1 MAPPPVSPLPG
12 PSRPPTHRRKE
23 RTLKTPP
30 SKKLLAFVLAAA
42 GALVVLVAAAPAL
55 AQTEAP
61 SLAAIV
67 DRLRNLLVG
76 VLAAAATLFL
86 TIGGL
91 RYMAAGGDPGQV
103 ERAKVALRAAA
114 VGYALAALAPVLVAI
129 LRSVV
134 GG

>member
-1 MAPPPVSPLPG
+1 M
-12 PSRPPTHRRKE
+12 PSRRE
-23 RTLKTPP
+23 RTLSTAPARKRFA
-30 SKKLLAFVLAAA
+30 LGLVAA
-42 GALVVLVAAAPAL
+42 GAVVLLVAAAAPAM
-55 AQTEAP
+55 AQAEAP
-61 SLAAIV
+61 SLAAVI

-114 VGYALAALAPVLVAI
+114 VGYVLAALAPVIVTI

-134 GG
+134 GQ